1 MFGIALYHDDK
12 RQGWI
17 PGAGGS
23 RRVHTRALALT
34 VATRAAAE
42 VLAHAYGRA
51 WGDWGREQGFV
62 FRAEVVGGRTE

>member
-1 MFGIALYHDDK
+1 MFGIAVWHQGR
-12 RQGWI
+12 RQGWV
-17 PGAGGS
+17 PRGNGA
-23 RRVHTRALALT
+23 RVQRRALALT

-62 FRAEVVGGRTE
+62 FRAEVVGE